1 MLPQVDSQREQNYVY
16 AANLL
21 IGGTQV
27 WVTLEAALHP
37 KRTFSGESK
46 MQNIEL
52 RTDRHHKQRKVS
64 WLELF
69 FDLVFVV
76 IIARIAHNF
85 LSDISWSGF
94 GTFIFMFL
102 SVWWMWSS
110 VSYFTERFASTEQVQ
125 RIYVFLM
132 MIPVVGMTIFT
143 HHGFG
148 ENYPGFAIFYLISR
162 VIFFGMILYAT
173 LKIKEYKAVGIGFMG
188 FTSLAIALII
198 GSLFV
203 GEDIR
208 LYLWGA
214 AILMEVLGPMFTL
227 NQQVKLPSNVKSSA
241 VDERYGLLTIIVV
254 GEVIASNANTLADSH
269 HITSQILINGLL
281 ALWIGFSIWWMYFDS
296 VSKRELPDKPEDGL
310 KMAGWV
316 YAHIFLNIAIIA
328 SAVGIAAVVLG
339 HAHSPEK
346 ILLSASLGFVM
357 ILVSLIEM
365 TLNEEESHSQNTSA
379 PVFIKIL
386 FGVVAISV
394 PFAFQDISATI
405 LMLVLSVVILLR
417 QIPMIVFRRRKQP

>member
-1 MLPQVDSQREQNYVY
+1 M
-16 AANLL
+16 
-21 IGGTQV
+21 
-27 WVTLEAALHP
+27 
-37 KRTFSGESK
+37 K
-46 MQNIEL
+46 NIEL
-52 RTDRHHKQRKVS
+52 RTDNHPQRKVA

-85 LSDISWSGF
+85 LSEISWGGF
-94 GTFIFMFL
+94 STFIFMFL

-110 VSYFTERFASTEQVQ
+110 VTYFTERFASTERVQ

-148 ENYPGFAIFYLISR
+148 ENYPGFATSYLISR
-162 VIFFGMILYAT
+162 VIFFVMILYAT
-173 LKIKEYKAVGIGFMG
+173 LKVKEYKSVGIGFMG
-188 FTSLAIALII
+188 FNSLAITLII
-198 GSLFV
+198 VSLFV
-203 GEDIR
+203 GEDAR

-227 NQQVKLPSNVKSSA
+227 NHQVKFPSNVKSSA

-254 GEVIASNANTLADSH
+254 GEVIASTANTLADSH
-269 HITSQILINGLL
+269 HITSLLLVNGLL
-281 ALWIGFSIWWMYFDS
+281 ALWIGFSIWSMYFDA
-296 VSKRELPDKPEDGL
+296 VSGRELPDKPEDGL

-316 YAHIFLNIAIIA
+316 YAHIFLNITIIA

-339 HAHSPEK
+339 HAHGPEK

-365 TLNEEESHSQNTSA
+365 TLNEEEISLQKSSSRIPLQMFFGIGSMA
-379 PVFIKIL
+379 IPFI
-386 FGVVAISV
+386 
-394 PFAFQDISATI
+394 FQELSATV
-405 LMLVLSVVILLR
+405 LMLILSVI
-417 QIPMIVFRRRKQP
+417 IVFRQGLSVFKMGR

>member
-1 MLPQVDSQREQNYVY
+1 
-16 AANLL
+16 
-21 IGGTQV
+21 
-27 WVTLEAALHP
+27 
-37 KRTFSGESK
+37 
-46 MQNIEL
+46 MQNIKL
-52 RTDRHHKQRKVS
+52 RTDHHHKQRKVS

-102 SVWWMWSS
+102 SVWWMWSC
-110 VSYFTERFASTEQVQ
+110 VIYFSERFVSTEHIQ
-125 RIYVFLM
+125 RAYTFLM

-148 ENYPGFAIFYLISR
+148 ENYPGFALSYPISR
-162 VIFFGMILYAT
+162 VVFLGMILYAT
-173 LKIKEYKAVGIGFMG
+173 LKVKEYKSVGVGFIG
-188 FTSLAIALII
+188 FTSLAIALIV

-203 GEDIR
+203 GEDVR

-269 HITSQILINGLL
+269 HITSQLLVNGLL
-281 ALWIGFSIWWMYFDS
+281 ALWIGFSIWAMYFNA
-296 VSKRELPDKPEDGL
+296 VSERELPDKPEDGL
-310 KMAGWV
+310 RMAGWV

-328 SAVGIAAVVLG
+328 SAVGIAAVVLD

-346 ILLSASLGFVM
+346 FLLSTSLGFV
-357 ILVSLIEM
+357 IIIVSLIEK
-365 TLNEEESHSQNTSA
+365 TFNEEQSAKNTLSSFIADIFFGIAMILAPYIFQNINTTE
-379 PVFIKIL
+379 FL
-386 FGVVAISV
+386 
-394 PFAFQDISATI
+394 
-405 LMLVLSVVILLR
+405 LVLSIIIVSR
-417 QIPMIVFRRRKQP
+417 QILNVLSKTRKR